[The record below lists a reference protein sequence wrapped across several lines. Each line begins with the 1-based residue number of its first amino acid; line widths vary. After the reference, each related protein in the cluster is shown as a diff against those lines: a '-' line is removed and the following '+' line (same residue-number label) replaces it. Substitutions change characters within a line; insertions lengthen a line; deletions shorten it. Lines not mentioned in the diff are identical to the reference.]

1 MDITVEIGSHFL
13 QKSISEAST
22 VPSIPIPR
30 TLNLWSQSWFYPTK
44 KHRDPGGCLIWNDV
58 FWYCNVRDGTIIPCL
73 KTSGWRCNFTILKN
87 DGVRQWE
94 GWHPIYEMENK
105 KWHLKKTKPL
115 KPPYSTKTVYAPVSN
130 AARENSGTKRRYS
143 WDNFI

>member
-94 GWHPIYEMENK
+94 G
-105 KWHLKKTKPL
+105 
-115 KPPYSTKTVYAPVSN
+115 
-130 AARENSGTKRRYS
+130 
-143 WDNFI
+143 